1 MQWRVQ
7 PCDGDLKER
16 FLSLIVFCLFIYSF
30 FLLSAFLVFFL
41 LNFFVIRVFFFH
53 PHFSIRIF
61 PSASA
66 IRRYPVRVLQTP
78 FRSVMEQII
87 FVLFTDTNCL
97 IRNLK
102 HRCSPRSVPRT
113 AFSTSFDFRK
123 KSFRSQC
130 DATAT
135 SFPCNDIS
143 LEDNKKW
150 TIVMFSF
157 LIAQSLL
164 IFFCRTRG
172 FDLCELTIESSNY
185 YLLPTIRRNYRIRS
199 LQKVCKLARQTVA
212 CVGPAHRLCNLF
224 QNRSN
229 LYSSLL

>member
-1 MQWRVQ
+1 MWNETHKEMLKLQRWLYWCEHLKYVRNVY
-7 PCDGDLKER
+7 CVATNHRWDLHTTETTGND
-16 FLSLIVFCLFIYSF
+16 S
-30 FLLSAFLVFFL
+30 
-41 LNFFVIRVFFFH
+41 
-53 PHFSIRIF
+53 
-61 PSASA
+61 
-66 IRRYPVRVLQTP
+66 

-87 FVLFTDTNCL
+87 FVLFKDTNCL

-113 AFSTSFDFRK
+113 ASSTSFDFRK
-123 KSFRSQC
+123 KSFRSQR

-143 LEDNKKW
+143 HEDNKKW

-172 FDLCELTIESSNY
+172 FDLCGLTIEPSNY
-185 YLLPTIRRNYRIRS
+185 CCWQSPLIARS
-199 LQKVCKLARQTVA
+199 QTGKTANQIQHVWNDWHIA
-212 CVGPAHRLCNLF
+212 QSKQSNFRYSF
-224 QNRSN
+224 QNII
-229 LYSSLL
+229 LLFLWKYLRI

>member
-1 MQWRVQ
+1 MS
-7 PCDGDLKER
+7 GM
-16 FLSLIVFCLFIYSF
+16 FI
-30 FLLSAFLVFFL
+30 
-41 LNFFVIRVFFFH
+41 
-53 PHFSIRIF
+53 
-61 PSASA
+61 
-66 IRRYPVRVLQTP
+66 VLQQITGEIFTP
-78 FRSVMEQII
+78 QKPQATNGFRSVMDQII
-87 FVLFTDTNCL
+87 FVLFKDTNCL

-113 AFSTSFDFRK
+113 ASSKSCDFRK
-123 KSFRSQC
+123 KSFRSQR

-135 SFPCNDIS
+135 IFPCNDVS
-143 LEDNKKW
+143 REDNKKW

-172 FDLCELTIESSNY
+172 FDLCELTIEPSNY
-185 YLLPTIRRNYRIRS
+185 YLLPMIRRNRPIS
-199 LQKVCKLARQTVA
+199 IVTWKVWKLARQTVA
-212 CVGPAHRLCNLF
+212 CVCPAHRLCNLF

>member
-1 MQWRVQ
+1 MVLFVCINGVTLCVVTTDQTLQRWLYWREHLKYVWNVY
-7 PCDGDLKER
+7 CVATNHRWDLHTTETTGNER
-16 FLSLIVFCLFIYSF
+16 FPIGHGI
-30 FLLSAFLVFFL
+30 
-41 LNFFVIRVFFFH
+41 
-53 PHFSIRIF
+53 
-61 PSASA
+61 
-66 IRRYPVRVLQTP
+66 
-78 FRSVMEQII
+78 II
-87 FVLFTDTNCL
+87 FVLFKDTNCL
-97 IRNLK
+97 NRNLK

-113 AFSTSFDFRK
+113 ASSTLFDFRK
-123 KSFRSQC
+123 KSFRSQR

-143 LEDNKKW
+143 HEDNKKW

-172 FDLCELTIESSNY
+172 FDLCGLTIEPSNY
-185 YLLPTIRRNYRIRS
+185 YLLPTIRRNYRFRS
-199 LQKVCKLARQTVA
+199 LQKVWKLARQTVA